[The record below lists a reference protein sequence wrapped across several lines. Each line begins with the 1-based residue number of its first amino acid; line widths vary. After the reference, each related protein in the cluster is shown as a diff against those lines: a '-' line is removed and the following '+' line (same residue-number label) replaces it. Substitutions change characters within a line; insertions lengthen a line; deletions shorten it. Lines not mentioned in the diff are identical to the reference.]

1 MSWDRRK
8 FLKAAGMGALAGMGW
23 QLLRP
28 GALDAAELVA
38 SYSPNPSALA
48 VKPGGH
54 WGMAIDM
61 TKLNDENRAAAA
73 QACRVVHNVPVYLN
87 PDGTPSKQE
96 MKWIWEA
103 EFDQAFVETEN
114 PYAPGEV
121 LHNKVLVL
129 CNHCQNP
136 PCVRVC
142 PTQATFQRPDGI
154 VMMDMHRCIGCRFC
168 MAACPY
174 GSRSFNFK
182 DPRAAYYN
190 EIDPKTGKPR
200 IEELTSEYPTRTKGV
215 VEKCTFCAERLA
227 VGQLPACVEA
237 VPDVMFFG
245 DMTDAGSAVRTQLNK
260 RFSIRRKPNLGT
272 EPQVFYLI

>member
-8 FLKAAGMGALAGMGW
+8 FLKAAGVGALAGMGW

-28 GALDAAELVA
+28 GALDAAELIGK
-38 SYSPNPSALA
+38 YSPNPSQMA
-48 VKPGGH
+48 VKPGGN
-54 WGMAIDM
+54 WGMAIDL
-61 TKLNDENRAAAA
+61 TKLDDAARQAAAE
-73 QACRVVHNVPVYLN
+73 ACNIEHNVPHYV
-87 PDGTPSKQE
+87 DAEGKASKQDI
-96 MKWIWEA
+96 KWIWEA

-114 PYAPGEV
+114 PYAPSAV

-142 PTQATFQRPDGI
+142 PTQATFKREDGI

-182 DPRAAYYN
+182 DPRAAYFN
-190 EIDPKTGKPR
+190 EKDPKTGQPR
-200 IEELTSEYPTRTKGV
+200 LQEVTSEYPTRTKGV

-227 VGQLPACVEA
+227 VGLQPACVA
-237 VPDVMFFG
+237 AAPGVMFFG
-245 DMTDAGSAVRTQLNK
+245 DMSDAGSPVRAQLNK